1 MTFSLHGLAVS
12 RGYAIGRVHIV
23 SADEILVTEY
33 TIDRSQIETEVAR
46 LFEAV
51 NAAKRQLRSVR
62 SHLPATTGADVAA
75 FIDVHLLMVEDA
87 TLTENAARAI
97 KQRRCNAEW
106 ALKLQRDELVSAFEE
121 MEDPYLRERKDDV
134 DQVINRIQRV
144 LLNHAPLRHEIDGKS
159 VEGMILIADD
169 LSPADTV
176 LMDHNKISAFVT
188 DSGGP
193 TSHTSI
199 LARSLGIPGVAGVH
213 GVRKFVVENE
223 LVIVDGFEG
232 VLIGEPDERI
242 LEHYREKQSVFAHH
256 KEGLITLSKSKTI
269 TRDGQSVSL
278 NANVELPADFAMAA
292 EVGASGVGL
301 YRTEFLYMNR
311 REFPREKE
319 HFETYRDLVET
330 FAGVPVTIRTL
341 DLGADKAFHEKP
353 GQSVEA
359 NPALGL
365 RAIRLS
371 LREPE
376 LYWPQLRAIVRAS
389 AYGPVRLMIPMLSTV
404 DEARQVVENIR
415 SVQANLQQQS
425 IEFDPA
431 MPIGAMIE
439 VPAAAVC
446 ADAFAKVLDFFS
458 IGTNDLIQYTM
469 AIDRVNDEVNYLYDP
484 VNPAVLKLIS
494 MTIEA
499 GKAANIPVAM
509 CGEMASDVRYTK
521 LLLGMGLREF
531 SVHPSML
538 LEVRQ
543 VINDTNVSDISEL
556 SSSLISINDDERFK
570 SAVAELTQ
578 ITL

>member
-1 MTFSLHGLAVS
+1 VTFSLHGLGVS

-23 SADEILVTEY
+23 SADEMIVTEY
-33 TIDRSQIETEVAR
+33 AVEGEQVDAEVRR
-46 LFEAV
+46 LFDAV
-51 NAAKRQLRSVR
+51 NQAKRQLRSVR
-62 SHLPATTGADVAA
+62 SHLPTTPGADVAA
-75 FIDVHLLMVEDA
+75 FIDVHLMMIEDA
-87 TLTENAARAI
+87 TLTGNAAQSI
-97 KQRRCNAEW
+97 KQRQCNAEW
-106 ALKLQRDELVSAFEE
+106 ALKLQRDELVAAFEE
-121 MEDPYLRERKDDV
+121 MEDPYLRARKDDV

-144 LLNHAPLRHEIDGKS
+144 LLNHAPLKHEIDGRS

-199 LARSLGIPGVAGVH
+199 LARSLGIPGIAGVH
-213 GVRKFVVENE
+213 GVRKFVSENE

-242 LEHYREKQSVFAHH
+242 LDHYREKQSAFEQR
-256 KEGLITLSKSKTI
+256 KEQLVSLRNSNTI
-269 TRDGQSVSL
+269 TRDGQRVWL
-278 NANVELPADFAMAA
+278 NANVELPADFEMAA

-311 REFPREKE
+311 RDFPPEKE
-319 HFETYRDLVET
+319 HFETYRDLIRT

-404 DEARQVVENIR
+404 DEACQVVENIR
-415 SVQANLQQQS
+415 SVQENLKKQS
-425 IEFDPA
+425 IEFNPS

-446 ADAFAKVLDFFS
+446 ADAFAEVLDFFS

-484 VNPAVLKLIS
+484 VNPAVLRLIS

-499 GKAANIPVAM
+499 GKRANIPVAM
-509 CGEMASDVRYTK
+509 CGEMASDVRYTR

-543 VINDTNVSDISEL
+543 VINETDVSAIEA
-556 SSSLISINDDERFK
+556 SSRSLIEINSQERFK
-570 SAVAELTQ
+570 AVVDELTQ
-578 ITL
+578 IN

>member
-23 SADEILVTEY
+23 SSDEIIVTEY
-33 TIDRSQIETEVAR
+33 PVERERVDSEIQR
-46 LFEAV
+46 LFDAV

-75 FIDVHLLMVEDA
+75 FIDVHLLMIEDA
-87 TLTENAARAI
+87 TLTENTARVI
-97 KQRRCNAEW
+97 KERQCNAEW
-106 ALKLQRDELVSAFEE
+106 ALKLQRDELVAAFEE

-144 LLNHAPLRHEIDGKS
+144 LLNQAPLRHEIDGKS

-176 LMDHNKISAFVT
+176 LMDHNKIAAFVT

-223 LVIVDGFEG
+223 LVIIDGFEG
-232 VLIGEPDERI
+232 VLIGEPDERT
-242 LEHYREKQSVFAHH
+242 LEYYREKQSGFDQYQA
-256 KEGLITLSKSKTI
+256 GLVTFSHADTV
-269 TRDGQSVSL
+269 TADGQNVSL
-278 NANVELPADFAMAA
+278 NANVELPADFEMAV

-301 YRTEFLYMNR
+301 YRTEFMYMNR
-311 REFPREKE
+311 RDLPREKE
-319 HFETYRDLVET
+319 HFETYRDLVES

-353 GQSVEA
+353 GHSVEA

-389 AYGPVRLMIPMLSTV
+389 AYGPVRLMIPMLSNV
-404 DEARQVVENIR
+404 EEARQVVENIR
-415 SVQANLQQQS
+415 SVQANLRDQS
-425 IEFDPA
+425 IEFDES

-446 ADAFAKVLDFFS
+446 ADGFAQVLDFFS
-458 IGTNDLIQYTM
+458 IGTNDLIQYTL

-484 VNPAVLKLIS
+484 VNQAVLRLIS
-494 MTIEA
+494 MTIKA
-499 GKAANIPVAM
+499 GQKAGIPVAM
-509 CGEMASDVRYTK
+509 CGEMASDVRYTR

-543 VINDTNVSDISEL
+543 VINGTDIRDIEAL
-556 SSSLISINDDERFK
+556 SLSLIEINDEDAFN
-570 SAVAELTQ
+570 SAVAELTE
-578 ITL
+578 IN